1 MISVLNIILSILLFV
16 PLLIALY
23 LLLLTLSA
31 WLATFFQNQNKT
43 NEIKDFLFIIPAH
56 NEEKLLPQTLESLL
70 HEVDYDKNKYEV
82 VVIADNSTD
91 STAALAREHQATVY
105 ERFDENLKG
114 KGYALE
120 WGLKNCWADGKNPDA
135 VVILDA
141 DSVVSKN
148 FLHEVNAS
156 LHHGAKVIQAF
167 YSVRNPD
174 ESWSAGLRYAA
185 LAVLHYVRP
194 QGRSIFGGS
203 AGLKGNGMV
212 FTTDIIKNHNWS
224 SSLTE
229 DIEFHMDLLLAGE
242 KVHFAP
248 NAIVWA
254 EMPNSIED
262 ANSQNERWETGRL
275 EMAKKYVPKLF
286 KSAFTNGQPLPKLD
300 AIMEHVIPPFAIFN
314 GLSITLCAIAS
325 LLFLVDRSSQ
335 IAIWNLF
342 FAFSLILIQIFYL
355 FSGLLLTKAPITVY
369 KNLLYAPFYVLWK
382 ILLVFKLFKKDTEND
397 WIRTTRNETTV

>member
-1 MISVLNIILSILLFV
+1 MAF
-16 PLLIALY
+16 Y
-23 LLLLTLSA
+23 LLLLTVSA
-31 WLATFFQNQNKT
+31 WIASFFKKPNQTKT
-43 NEIKDFLFIIPAH
+43 TKNFLFLIPAH
-56 NEEKLLPQTLESLL
+56 NEEKLLPQTLNNLL
-70 HEVDYDKNKYEV
+70 QEIEYDKNCYEV

-91 STAALAREHQATVY
+91 KTADLAREHQATVY
-105 ERFDENLKG
+105 ERFHENLKG
-114 KGYALE
+114 KGYALD
-120 WGLKNCWADGKNPDA
+120 WGLKKCWDDDKNPDA

-148 FLHEVNAS
+148 FLQEVTAS
-156 LHHGAKVIQAF
+156 LHNGSKVIQTF
-167 YSVRNPD
+167 YSVRNPG

-194 QGRSIFGGS
+194 QGRSLFGGS

-212 FTTDIIKNHNWS
+212 FATDIIKNHNWS

-242 KVHFAP
+242 KVDFAP
-248 NAIVWA
+248 NATVWA

-262 ANSQNERWETGRL
+262 ANSQNERWETGRI

-286 KSAFTNGQPLPKLD
+286 KSAFSSGKPLLKLD
-300 AIMEHVIPPFAIFN
+300 AIMEHIIPPFAIFT
-314 GLSITLCAIAS
+314 GLSIGFCILAS
-325 LLFLVDRSSQ
+325 TLFLFDRTNS
-335 IAIWNLF
+335 IAGWNLIL
-342 FAFSLILIQIFYL
+342 AVSLILIQIIYL
-355 FSGLLLTKAPITVY
+355 FSGLLLTQAPTTVY

-382 ILLVFKLFKKDTEND
+382 ILLVFKLFKKDTESD